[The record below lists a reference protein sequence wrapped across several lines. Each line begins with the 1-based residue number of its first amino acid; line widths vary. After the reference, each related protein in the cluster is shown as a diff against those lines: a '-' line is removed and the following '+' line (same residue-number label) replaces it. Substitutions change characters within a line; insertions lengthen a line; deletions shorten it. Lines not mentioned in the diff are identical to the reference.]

1 MHHLEIGFSL
11 GGMLMKRIGILGGTS
26 PESTVTYYSTIIH
39 EYTKEH
45 NDQYYPEVLIYSVS
59 FQKIIDWVYE
69 KRMDLVAQE
78 LSRGLNLLSKIGADF
93 GLVAAVTL
101 HIVFD
106 EVSKSVNMPLLS
118 LIDVTSEAIQKDGYE
133 TVGLMG
139 TLTTMRNEFFR
150 SKLYHHGITTLVPDE
165 KMQEEIDRILFT
177 EAARGII
184 KDESRQVFLEIVDY
198 FDKLGVDGVILG
210 CTEIPLL
217 LQQNDTDIPL
227 YDTTFL
233 HAKAALEHALKE

>member
-1 MHHLEIGFSL
+1 
-11 GGMLMKRIGILGGTS
+11 MKRIGILGGTS

-39 EYTKEH
+39 EYTREY
-45 NDQYYPEVLIYSVS
+45 NNQYYPEILIYSVS
-59 FQKIIDWVYE
+59 FQKIINWVHE
-69 KRMDLVAQE
+69 KRLDLVVQE
-78 LSRGLNLLSKIGADF
+78 LSQGLNRLNQIGADF
-93 GLVAAVTL
+93 GLIAAVTL

-106 EVSKSVNMPLLS
+106 QISKSVNMPMLS
-118 LIDVTSEAIQKDGYE
+118 LIDITSEAIKTDGYK

-139 TLTTMRNEFFR
+139 TLTTMKNEFFR
-150 SKLYHHGITTLVPDE
+150 SKLHHHGITTLVPDE

-177 EAARGII
+177 EASRGII

-198 FDKLGVDGVILG
+198 FGKLGVEGVILG

-233 HAKAALEHALKE
+233 HARAALDHALRE